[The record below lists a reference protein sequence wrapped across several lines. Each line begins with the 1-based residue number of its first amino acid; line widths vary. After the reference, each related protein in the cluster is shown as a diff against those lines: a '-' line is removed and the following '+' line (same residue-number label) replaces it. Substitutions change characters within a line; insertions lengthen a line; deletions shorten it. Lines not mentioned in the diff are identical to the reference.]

1 MWRKRGCVLK
11 IHMKLTKVR
20 KETAQIKTL
29 AEEKQVI
36 HIPWKREW
44 DGAKKTTNNRRFCMC
59 IITTKQRKDKTH
71 SAINLH
77 FKNIPHYV
85 RLINSFAKQT
95 NTVVVLFVF
104 AFIYSPIVLHIL
116 SRLSTKIE
124 PFFAQIKLISSKFI
138 QNLIRKDFWKS
149 MLLFAKKFLARNIS
163 QLDTV

>member
-1 MWRKRGCVLK
+1 
-11 IHMKLTKVR
+11 MKLTKVR
-20 KETAQIKTL
+20 KETEQIKTL
-29 AEEKQVI
+29 AEKKQVI
-36 HIPWKREW
+36 HIPWQREW
-44 DGAKKTTNNRRFCMC
+44 DGAKKTNNSRFCMC

-95 NTVVVLFVF
+95 NTVFVLFVF

-116 SRLSTKIE
+116 SRLSTIIE
-124 PFFAQIKLISSKFI
+124 PFFAQIKLISNKFI

-149 MLLFAKKFLARNIS
+149 MPLFAKKFLARNVS